1 MKDYLEQEILKE
13 LRDIKIETE
22 NVNKN
27 IWLYSTIII
36 TILSSILVTLMTRK

>member
-1 MKDYLEQEILKE
+1 MKDYLETEILKE

-36 TILSSILVTLMTRK
+36 AILSSILVTLMMWK

>member
-1 MKDYLEQEILKE
+1 MKEYLETEILKE

-36 TILSSILVTLMTRK
+36 TILSSILVTLMMRK